1 MENPLKQHFRRPAI
15 YLKLPSEGKFYPPGA
30 IDLPENK
37 EIPIYP
43 MTAIDEITSKTPD
56 ALFNGLAVVEVIKSC
71 APNIKD
77 PWHIPSIDLDAILI
91 AIKSATGG
99 NDLEITSDCPA
110 CNTQSNYTINMV
122 GLLSN
127 VSSGDYSRT
136 FEIGELVIKFQ
147 PLSYKT
153 VNKISLIQF
162 ELERKMKAY
171 NEIEDQELKAKHS
184 SDTMRE
190 VTILST
196 NTIAETIQSITTNSA
211 VVDNKEYIVEF
222 LKNCDSL
229 TYETIRKQVV
239 ELRESSELKPL
250 KIKCIHCSNEY
261 QQPLAFNISDFFG

>member
-15 YLKLPSEGKFYPPGA
+15 YLKLPSGGKFYPPGS
-30 IDLPENK
+30 IELPENK

-99 NDLEITSDCPA
+99 NDLEITSECPA
-110 CNTQSNYTINMV
+110 CNTQSDYKVNMV

-127 VSSGDYSRT
+127 VSSGDYSKT
-136 FEIGELVIKFQ
+136 FEIGELIIKFQ

-162 ELERKMKAY
+162 ELERKMKSY
-171 NEIEDQELKAKHS
+171 NNIEDQELKAKHS

-196 NTIAETIQSITTNSA
+196 NTIAETIQSITTSSA
-211 VVDNKEYIVEF
+211 VVDNKEYIIDF
-222 LKNCDSL
+222 LKNCDVL

-239 ELRESSELKPL
+239 ELRESSEMKPL
-250 KIKCIHCSNEY
+250 KMKCINCSHEY
-261 QQPLAFNISDFFG
+261 QQPLAFNVSDFFG